1 MKVSVAIA
9 AVFLVCVVLCAHAVE
24 GSSLKL
30 MKKPRKAPKAPKA
43 PQAAQAQQQSGELQG
58 DGPWDISCAQGNND
72 CQQAAQVVA
81 SLASKK
87 RRPFIDPKNGAGPNA
102 PLSALQQAEE
112 KRDAKDAVIIQL
124 TNQLNTVKTTMVKN
138 RQWVNNVQRVVKHYR
153 TKVGQVELSL
163 RAQAQLARKLN
174 SAIQR
179 RHKQLT
185 ASSLQTK
192 MKEIQTQLSGLQFQ
206 SQQVNGQT
214 SQLTQFRNQLRN
226 RINQLQTQ
234 IRKLQ
239 A

>member
-1 MKVSVAIA
+1 MKVSVVIA

-24 GSSLKL
+24 GNSLRL
-30 MKKPRKAPKAPKA
+30 MKKKPRKA
-43 PQAAQAQQQSGELQG
+43 AAQQAPAQQQQQQTGDLQG

-81 SLASKK
+81 SLASSK
-87 RRPFIDPKNGAGPNA
+87 RRPFIEPKNGAGPNA
-102 PLSALQQAEE
+102 PLTALQQAEE
-112 KRDAKDAVIIQL
+112 KRDAKDPTIIQL
-124 TNQLNTVKTTMVKN
+124 TNQLNNLKNTMVKS
-138 RQWVNNVQRVVKHYR
+138 RQWVNNVQRVVRHYR

-163 RAQAQLARKLN
+163 RAQAQQARKLN

-185 ASSLQTK
+185 ASSLQNK